1 MGTIPINAP
10 RNACAETRNFRHLK
24 ADSGREPRHFSTH
37 AHSAR
42 DNMGIRSENQSF
54 LSVLRPP
61 IPQNLRHKSGTLDHC
76 ALFCYNAAASVRPEA
91 RKTAR
96 FSVRCSEALQ
106 IRGFAEQPRAI
117 MLPFRKSGIA
127 ENKQNCYSV
136 FLRHAY
142 FSFLSHA
149 YFSFLST

>member
-24 ADSGREPRHFSTH
+24 AEYGREPRHFSTH

-54 LSVLRPP
+54 LSIRRRT
-61 IPQNLRHKSGTLDHC
+61 IPQNLRHNSGSLDHC
-76 ALFCYNAAASVRPEA
+76 ALFCYNAAALCRSAA

-96 FSVRCSEALQ
+96 FPFAVRSLRILPPGA
-106 IRGFAEQPRAI
+106 GFALFADAKLRRSA
-117 MLPFRKSGIA
+117 RR
-127 ENKQNCYSV
+127 
-136 FLRHAY
+136 RHAPVLQ
-142 FSFLSHA
+142 SGS
-149 YFSFLST
+149 SDNK